1 MAAWLMLTLP
11 LAGCVTGV
19 SQKAICDGTATSR
32 TDHAK
37 ALVEDGGKLSLITGA
52 NLISQIDAACG
63 MV

>member
-19 SQKAICDGTATSR
+19 SQKAICDGTASAR

-37 ALVEDGGKLSLITGA
+37 ALVADGGNLSLVTGA
-52 NLISQIDAACG
+52 NLISKIDAACN
-63 MV
+63 MM